1 MPIHYVEGDLLDNE
15 HSANAFALAANPE
28 GVMNTQL
35 AVQFRGRYP
44 RLYETYRDA
53 CADDPPRFQLG
64 DALLWQGSGVSVFK
78 LGVYVNPYLT
88 LADNDTIAQAFH
100 EMRRLADE
108 YSIERIAMPPVAG
121 GIGNLNWNHARAS
134 LEAAFRDFAG
144 ELFVYMKQ
152 KAPER
157 DLEAIQASIEENRGQ
172 QRNQRSDRGDH
183 SSRSRRSSN
192 RSSNRRSDRGESRSE
207 GRSEG
212 RREGRSEGR
221 SEGPSEGRSEE
232 RGEQARSEQT
242 RSESS
247 GDSSN
252 RRRRRSRRGRG
263 RGNKSDQN
271 EKQPTQTAQ
280 PAGDG
285 SPGRSSDSGSKDSG
299 GDQRRSRRNRRGR
312 GRRSG
317 GRPKN
322 NNEGGNNSGGSSGGG
337 GSGGQQSDG

>member
-1 MPIHYVEGDLLDNE
+1 MPIHYVEGDLLENE
-15 HSANAFALAANPE
+15 HGANAFALAANPE

-53 CADDPPRFQLG
+53 CAEDPPRFQPG
-64 DALLWQGSGVSVFK
+64 NTLLWQGSGVSVFK

-88 LADNDTIAQAFH
+88 LADNDTIAQAFQ

-108 YSIERIAMPPVAG
+108 HGIERIAMPPVAG
-121 GIGNLNWNHARAS
+121 GIGNLNWNHARDS
-134 LEAAFRDFAG
+134 LEAAFRDFSG

-172 QRNQRSDRGDH
+172 QRSQRNDRGDRGDR
-183 SSRSRRSSN
+183 SSRSR
-192 RSSNRRSDRGESRSE
+192 RSSNRRSDRGE
-207 GRSEG
+207 
-212 RREGRSEGR
+212 
-221 SEGPSEGRSEE
+221 GRSEE
-232 RGEQARSEQT
+232 RSEQT
-242 RSESS
+242 RSDQTRNDQTRNESS
-247 GDSSN
+247 SDSSSN

-271 EKQPTQTAQ
+271 EKQQTQAAK

-285 SPGRSSDSGSKDSG
+285 SAGRGSDSNSKESG
-299 GDQRRSRRNRRGR
+299 GDQRRNRRNRRGR

-317 GRPKN
+317 GGRPKN
-322 NNEGGNNSGGSSGGG
+322 NNEGGSNSGG
-337 GSGGQQSDG
+337 GSQQSDG